1 MGTPPHNR
9 LPYIGEAFPSPDKK
23 RTPVFRQRFT
33 GCNEYD
39 MIISIGRA
47 ARLFHSE
54 SREVTVMTPLE
65 IYALL
70 TLIATIIF
78 GTLNLVLKK

>member
-1 MGTPPHNR
+1 
-9 LPYIGEAFPSPDKK
+9 
-23 RTPVFRQRFT
+23 
-33 GCNEYD
+33 

-54 SREVTVMTPLE
+54 SREVAVMTPLE

-78 GTLNLVLKK
+78 GILDLVLKK

>member
-1 MGTPPHNR
+1 MKQQIGR
-9 LPYIGEAFPSPDKK
+9 LLPTPDKK

-39 MIISIGRA
+39 MIIPIGRA

>member
-1 MGTPPHNR
+1 
-9 LPYIGEAFPSPDKK
+9 
-23 RTPVFRQRFT
+23 
-33 GCNEYD
+33 
-39 MIISIGRA
+39 MIIPIGRA